1 MRTHALHFFL
11 KNDVEASVF
20 RESADSVTVGYS
32 RPSHAS
38 LGLVKQ
44 NVSKRGTGSTLVVT
58 KGCGISKH
66 GQRSGYSGVKR

>member
-1 MRTHALHFFL
+1 M
-11 KNDVEASVF
+11 F

-44 NVSKRGTGSTLVVT
+44 NVSKRGHWVYPGGDKGLWYIQAWTEEWILWGKEMTGVRLGS
-58 KGCGISKH
+58 
-66 GQRSGYSGVKR
+66 